1 MHLNLKALKILN
13 KFLLDK
19 LMGSFYSIFN
29 KLFNSFFDSKT
40 QKIIEKI
47 ILISA
52 GLGFG
57 IHLILIFLNKQ
68 KIVTISSI
76 YPELLNDPI
85 AAIYTPFSLI
95 LIYEVYLLL
104 FYLPR
109 SFTSCVSKQFEIISL
124 IVIRKIFK
132 DIPQM
137 DLDDKWMLSGHNL
150 ELMIDL
156 LGFLFLFM
164 LIFLFNKNKNRIPKK
179 PVEEPKLVRFKN
191 SKKTVSVILFGVLT
205 VMLSSTF
212 FQWIADILNENSVL
226 QIDSLF
232 FNQFFTL
239 LILAD
244 VVILLISFRYT
255 EEYSKLIRNTGF
267 IIATILIRLSFSATA
282 NLTMILILPGVSY
295 AYLILKIYNAIEDP
309 KISSTV

>member
-1 MHLNLKALKILN
+1 MYPIRTFFSELYAAVFATSVQKKIEN
-13 KFLLDK
+13 TILL
-19 LMGSFYSIFN
+19 L
-29 KLFNSFFDSKT
+29 
-40 QKIIEKI
+40 
-47 ILISA
+47 A
-52 GLGFG
+52 GVGFI
-57 IHLILIFLNKQ
+57 IHLSLIFLKTQ
-68 KIVTISSI
+68 GVLLVSSQ

-85 AAIYTPFSLI
+85 SAIYTPFSLI
-95 LIYEVYLLL
+95 LVYEIYLLL

-137 DLDDKWMLSGHNL
+137 NLRAEWYYDAHNL
-150 ELMIDL
+150 ELAVDL
-156 LGFLFLFM
+156 LGFLILFL
-164 LIFLFNKNKNRIPKK
+164 LIFLFNLSKQRLPNRL
-179 PVEEPKLVRFKN
+179 VEDPSLLRFIS
-191 SKKTVSVILFGVLT
+191 SKKIVSVTLFAVLSI
-205 VMLSSTF
+205 MSISTF
-212 FQWIADILNENSVL
+212 GQWALDAINQQKIA

-267 IIATILIRLSFSATA
+267 IIATILIRLSFSAESY
-282 NLTMILILPGVSY
+282 LSMVLILTGVSF
-295 AYLILKIYNAIEDP
+295 AYLILQIYNAMEHP
-309 KISSTV
+309 KINSTA